1 MVVGFFGRE
10 GGRGRVDDSALAA
23 IAPAGTGTPGVLG
36 KEEGVVCGSGNGG
49 AKAFREP
56 IVFLT
61 AGMDLVGG
69 AEFTGGVEAMGIG
82 LAERSEAFLQ
92 GSKSS
97 IGDETIVTL

>member
-1 MVVGFFGRE
+1 MVVGFLGRE
-10 GGRGRVDDSALAA
+10 GGRGRVDASALAA
-23 IAPAGTGTPGVLG
+23 TAPAGTGTTGVLEQEG
-36 KEEGVVCGSGNGG
+36 GVVCGSGNGG
-49 AKAFREP
+49 AKASREP

-61 AGMDLVGG
+61 PGMDLVGG
-69 AEFTGGVEAMGIG
+69 ADLTGGVGAMGIG